1 MMVVQNVETKKEFRF
16 IDALGFLSG
25 GTLDANAQAFN
36 PGAGREKGF
45 FPYEF
50 LTIHNYQTE
59 LQKSE
64 PFTHESFYS
73 SLKQSNISDEEY
85 QVYLKES
92 EKLAQRIA
100 GTDNTSDSTAW
111 CSRLEYLLYY
121 NERDTEIMI
130 PIIEGLID
138 LFWENKVDMLQN
150 LSLSSCSNQ
159 TKYALA
165 FRDFNIDEDY
175 NVPTGFGFN
184 LTENKWKRKVDSY
197 RTQDE
202 RAGRDARKNVSVRD
216 YAWAC
221 LEFQNGCYICR
232 EI

>member
-1 MMVVQNVETKKEFRF
+1 MMVVQNVESKKEFRF

-25 GTLDANAQAFN
+25 GTLDQNAQAFN

-85 QVYLKES
+85 QIYLKES
-92 EKLAQRIA
+92 EGK
-100 GTDNTSDSTAW
+100 N
-111 CSRLEYLLYY
+111 RLEYLLYY

-138 LFWENKVDMLQN
+138 LFWENKIDMLQN

-159 TKYALA
+159 TKYALHLKISILMKITLCQLVLA
-165 FRDFNIDEDY
+165 LI
-175 NVPTGFGFN
+175 
-184 LTENKWKRKVDSY
+184 
-197 RTQDE
+197 
-202 RAGRDARKNVSVRD
+202 
-216 YAWAC
+216 
-221 LEFQNGCYICR
+221 
-232 EI
+232 